1 MDLQVSKGK
10 IFRFIGWFFLTNA
23 FLFWLLG
30 IEFLKVTFLS
40 KTLFTNYIVSF
51 TGILGKI
58 LIVSFALIN
67 YLTYMM
73 LLAFIPAVFVLIVA
87 YFLPSKRLI
96 WFLSVLVATL
106 SAALLIIDSHIYMM
120 FKFHLNLTILTMF
133 FHTRWNEVFDLSKQE
148 IIFSLV
154 TISLLGVLE
163 ILLAWIVWK
172 KVILTE
178 RYKVG
183 KKITYCWCGG
193 FFFCYYILIISIF
206 NNVNLFSQQTLNLPH
221 FNQLFAYFIPDRN
234 AHDILRRFSEA
245 DFAQPFFPNDK
256 MNYPLHPLQCKKP
269 AHPYNLIL
277 IMVDSLR
284 FDSVQKGYMPNV
296 MRFAKNNWQFLNHIS
311 GGNSTQPGLFSIFYS
326 IPSNYWTAAL
336 KQNVRAIL
344 TDLLIKYG
352 YSTHVFWSSLLS
364 TPPFNKTIFNGLADL
379 GPDGSQKENIGDKD
393 RDITQKAI
401 DFLLNKNHKSPFFLY
416 LFYDAPHGFCR
427 DQNFATPYQPALK
440 ECTRVTMTNSDDP
453 LPYYNR
459 YLNAVN
465 FDDEQI
471 ARVLNV
477 IEQQG
482 YLDNSI
488 VIFTADHG
496 QEFNDNKQN
505 YWGHTSNYTETQ
517 THVPLII
524 HWPGES
530 PRTIEYLTTSYDI
543 APTLV
548 KHLFACNNSV
558 QDYSIGQDLLLEEGR
573 LPFILAGSYIN
584 MGIIEPDRLTTLQV
598 SGGITIT
605 NRHAEPTSDAEP
617 RKDVLKQVLIL
628 MRKYYAK

>member
-73 LLAFIPAVFVLIVA
+73 LLAFIPAVFVLIIA

-193 FFFCYYILIISIF
+193 FFF
-206 NNVNLFSQQTLNLPH
+206 V
-221 FNQLFAYFIPDRN
+221 
-234 AHDILRRFSEA
+234 
-245 DFAQPFFPNDK
+245 
-256 MNYPLHPLQCKKP
+256 
-269 AHPYNLIL
+269 
-277 IMVDSLR
+277 
-284 FDSVQKGYMPNV
+284 
-296 MRFAKNNWQFLNHIS
+296 
-311 GGNSTQPGLFSIFYS
+311 
-326 IPSNYWTAAL
+326 
-336 KQNVRAIL
+336 
-344 TDLLIKYG
+344 
-352 YSTHVFWSSLLS
+352 
-364 TPPFNKTIFNGLADL
+364 
-379 GPDGSQKENIGDKD
+379 
-393 RDITQKAI
+393 IT
-401 DFLLNKNHKSPFFLY
+401 F
-416 LFYDAPHGFCR
+416 
-427 DQNFATPYQPALK
+427 
-440 ECTRVTMTNSDDP
+440 
-453 LPYYNR
+453 
-459 YLNAVN
+459 
-465 FDDEQI
+465 
-471 ARVLNV
+471 
-477 IEQQG
+477 
-482 YLDNSI
+482 
-488 VIFTADHG
+488 
-496 QEFNDNKQN
+496 
-505 YWGHTSNYTETQ
+505 
-517 THVPLII
+517 
-524 HWPGES
+524 
-530 PRTIEYLTTSYDI
+530 
-543 APTLV
+543 
-548 KHLFACNNSV
+548 
-558 QDYSIGQDLLLEEGR
+558 
-573 LPFILAGSYIN
+573 
-584 MGIIEPDRLTTLQV
+584 
-598 SGGITIT
+598 
-605 NRHAEPTSDAEP
+605 
-617 RKDVLKQVLIL
+617 
-628 MRKYYAK
+628 